1 MYGGFM
7 MNNTI
12 SITSSPSPSTSRLI
26 ITFEFL
32 HDLLERIMRMFHIK
46 VKVQRV
52 QQHSLR
58 YHHFLLES
66 EELLFE

>member
-1 MYGGFM
+1 

-12 SITSSPSPSTSRLI
+12 SITSSPSSSSSSSTIRLL

-32 HDLLERIMRMFHIK
+32 HDLLERVMRMLHIK
-46 VKVQRV
+46 VEVQRV

-66 EELLFE
+66 EELLLE